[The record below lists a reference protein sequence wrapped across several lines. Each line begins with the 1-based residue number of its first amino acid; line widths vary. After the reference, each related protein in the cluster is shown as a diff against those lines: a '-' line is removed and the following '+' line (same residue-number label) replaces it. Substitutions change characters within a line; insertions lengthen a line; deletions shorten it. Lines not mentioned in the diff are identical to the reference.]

1 MFLFRSPITD
11 RFRKGTESCCRNV
24 LLCFPSKTI
33 TLFFK
38 QRICCVAI
46 SGYYRKLSQSNFS
59 LIHFNRQTDIVF
71 VRTVHGNWSA
81 WRPWSPCSQSCSGGT
96 QTRYRSCNN
105 PRPSYGGDPC
115 PGARIETRMCNQ
127 DRPCPGKEGAEIILY
142 VFHRSLSR
150 FCFSF
155 YFCQFLS
162 FFLSLSYHSL
172 VFCLNSPFFAL
183 LKPDHC

>member
-1 MFLFRSPITD
+1 M
-11 RFRKGTESCCRNV
+11 
-24 LLCFPSKTI
+24 I
-33 TLFFK
+33 TLFLK
-38 QRICCVAI
+38 QRICWVAI

-81 WRPWSPCSQSCSGGT
+81 WRPWGPCSQSCSGGT
-96 QTRYRSCNN
+96 QTRYRYCNN
-105 PRPSYGGDPC
+105 PRPAYGGDPC
-115 PGARIETRMCNQ
+115 PGARSETRMCNQ

-155 YFCQFLS
+155 SFCQFLS